1 MALKIIETDKTV
13 REYYDMWLKEYK
25 FVNLKATSY
34 DVLERTVENYIYPI
48 IADKK
53 MSDVTSGDARR
64 ILSLLV
70 KKEYSV
76 STIKKAYDALNSC
89 FDFAVANF
97 DLERNPMWGIKA
109 PCNQVKQPEEIY
121 IYTNTEARSMIN
133 QINRK
138 YSNGNYVYHNGLAF
152 ILILNTGLRSGEALG
167 LKWCDYNAE
176 KKTLKVTADVEHVE
190 VRDENLNKIGKQ
202 IAVLQNSPKSRS
214 SVRLL
219 HLNDTANAIIQ
230 YYYEKQKKM
239 GIESEFIICSKKGD
253 FLTPS
258 GFRKA
263 FKNIANNAD
272 ITEAGIHSLRHT
284 FATELY
290 RKGVD
295 IKIISKILGH
305 SSVKITYDTY
315 IHVWEDDLESVT
327 DKLEDVFGLE
337 IEGMGVDD
345 IFLTE

>member
-1 MALKIIETDKTV
+1 MALKVIETEKTV
-13 REYYDMWLKEYK
+13 REYYDTWLKEYK
-25 FVNLKATSY
+25 FISLKPTSY
-34 DVLERTVENYIYPI
+34 DVLERTVENYIYPFI
-48 IADKK
+48 GDKK
-53 MSDVTSGDARR
+53 MSDVMSADARK
-64 ILSLLV
+64 LLTCLV
-70 KKEYSV
+70 KKDYSE
-76 STIKKAYDALNSC
+76 STVKKAYDALNAC
-89 FDFAVANF
+89 FNFAVENF

-109 PCNQVKQPEEIY
+109 PCNQAKQPKEIY
-121 IYTNTEARSMIN
+121 IYTNTEARSMID

-138 YSNGNYVYHNGLAF
+138 HSNGNYVYRNGFAF
-152 ILILNTGLRSGEALG
+152 ILILNTGLRSGEALA
-167 LKWCDYNAE
+167 LKWCDYDAK
-176 KKTLKVTADVEHVE
+176 KKTLKVKSDVEHVE
-190 VRDENLNKIGKQ
+190 VRDENLNKLGKQ
-202 IAVLQNSPKSRS
+202 IAILQNSPKSKS

-230 YYYEKQKKM
+230 YYYEEQKKN
-239 GIESEFIICSKKGD
+239 GIESEFIICSRDGS

-263 FKNIANNAD
+263 FRNIVRNAD

-290 RKGVD
+290 RKGVEV
-295 IKIISKILGH
+295 KIISKILGH